1 MPMIPGRAALRSR
14 RSCVEGSSTAAQRK
28 ELLIEESAG
37 THRRLVD
44 AGIIGW
50 IILGL
55 LAGAIAKLLLP
66 GDDPGGI
73 IITPIT
79 GVAGAFLGGLIAKAL
94 GFGDP
99 IDEFFD
105 WSTWIAA
112 IIGSMLLLLAY
123 RLIAGRR
130 DRGLRD
136 RLT

>member
-55 LAGAIAKLLLP
+55 LAGAIAKLVSGRDHHHPDHWRRGRILVPNDTNLDEDASYAALSTSLP
-66 GDDPGGI
+66 SD
-73 IITPIT
+73 
-79 GVAGAFLGGLIAKAL
+79 
-94 GFGDP
+94 
-99 IDEFFD
+99 
-105 WSTWIAA
+105 
-112 IIGSMLLLLAY
+112 GS
-123 RLIAGRR
+123 RPDG
-130 DRGLRD
+130 
-136 RLT
+136 